1 MARTLIL
8 VRHGKAE
15 RASAE
20 RPDRERSLVAGAREA
35 LAAAYPATFAL
46 LRGTGTAAGRTSGS
60 EGATGT
66 AADTATDP
74 EGATGTAA
82 DTATDPSPALVW
94 VSPALRTRQTA
105 EEVMSALDANGIAH
119 AAPEPHECLWE
130 QDGSVFLAELQATPD
145 DATVVV
151 VGHVPFVQA
160 ALARLTGADLPFAP
174 GAMACAELGAG
185 VGAGS
190 GRLLWFVQGPSVS

>member
-60 EGATGT
+60 
-66 AADTATDP
+66 